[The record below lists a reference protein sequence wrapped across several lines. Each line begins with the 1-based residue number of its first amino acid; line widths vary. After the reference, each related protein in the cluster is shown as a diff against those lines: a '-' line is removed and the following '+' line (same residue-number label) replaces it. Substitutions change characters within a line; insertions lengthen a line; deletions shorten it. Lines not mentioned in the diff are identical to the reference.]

1 MQSILQQMLQ
11 QMHKQ
16 SQHHFM
22 GQSSGP
28 GSNHGRATV
37 SQNQYGGGNEFL
49 LESQKIIYAPPSRE
63 KSKQTVRSP
72 MAFEGAKAT
81 SVNGSGPAAQR
92 PMRP

>member
-1 MQSILQQMLQ
+1 
-11 QMHKQ
+11 
-16 SQHHFM
+16 M

-28 GSNHGRATV
+28 GSNHGRGTV

-72 MAFEGAKAT
+72 MVFEAAKAT
-81 SVNGSGPAAQR
+81 SVNGASGPSAQGTR
-92 PMRP
+92 DDGNY